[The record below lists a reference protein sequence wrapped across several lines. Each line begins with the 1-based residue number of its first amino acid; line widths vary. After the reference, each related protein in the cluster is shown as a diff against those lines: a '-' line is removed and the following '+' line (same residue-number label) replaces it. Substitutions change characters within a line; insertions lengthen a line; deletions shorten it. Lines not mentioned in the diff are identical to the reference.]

1 MTVTASDGFIYRVAD
16 THCHIYKQK
25 IAAKASAAIG
35 SFYDKAPFNVKMYDE
50 NPTPQEMLDRATQ
63 VGVDRFLV
71 FSVATKASQ
80 VSGINEFIAEEVAA
94 HPEFIGLGTAHQD
107 CEDFGAVLDE
117 VERLGLVGIKLHP
130 DMQKFNLDD
139 PRMMPLYRGAAK
151 RGLTMLFHVG
161 DERYDYSAPERLAR
175 VMDAIPDLKVHAAH
189 FGCCRLWD
197 RRPVVMAAQ
206 VLKGA
211 HVAFDTSST
220 LKWAPKEAVLYLI
233 DQLGIDHIMW
243 GTDFPMWSPS
253 EEIDRFLALGLSHE
267 DNQKVFYDNFA
278 RFYGVED

>member
-16 THCHIYKQK
+16 THCHVYKQK
-25 IAAKASAAIG
+25 IAAKASDAIG
-35 SFYDKAPFNVKMYDE
+35 AFYDKAPFNVKMYDE
-50 NPTPQEMLDRATQ
+50 NPTPQEMLDRATK

-80 VSGINEFIAEEVAA
+80 VSGINEFIAEQVAA

-107 CEDFGAVLDE
+107 CEDFGSVLDE
-117 VERLGLVGIKLHP
+117 VERLGLQGIKLHP

-139 PRMMPLYRGAAK
+139 PRMMPLYRGAAE

-189 FGCCRLWD
+189 FGCCRIWD

-211 HVAFDTSST
+211 NVAFDTSST
-220 LKWAPKEAVLYLI
+220 LKWAPKDVVLYLI

-253 EEIDRFLALGLSHE
+253 DEIERFLALGLSHE

-278 RFYGVED
+278 RFYHVED

>member
-1 MTVTASDGFIYRVAD
+1 
-16 THCHIYKQK
+16 
-25 IAAKASAAIG
+25 
-35 SFYDKAPFNVKMYDE
+35 
-50 NPTPQEMLDRATQ
+50 MLDRATK

-80 VSGINEFIAEEVAA
+80 VSGINEFIAEQVAA

-117 VERLGLVGIKLHP
+117 VERLGLQGIKLHP

-139 PRMMPLYRGAAK
+139 PRMMPLYRGAAE

-189 FGCCRLWD
+189 FGCCRIWD

-211 HVAFDTSST
+211 NVAFDTSST
-220 LKWAPKEAVLYLI
+220 LKWAPKDVVLYLI

-253 EEIDRFLALGLSHE
+253 DEIERFLALGLSHE

-278 RFYGVED
+278 RFYHVED

>member
-1 MTVTASDGFIYRVAD
+1 MTVTAADGHTYRVAD
-16 THCHIYKQK
+16 THCHVYKQK

-35 SFYDKAPFNVKMYDE
+35 AFYDKPPYCVKMYDA

-80 VSGINEFIAEEVAA
+80 VSGINEFIAETVAA

-117 VERLGLVGIKLHP
+117 VERLGLQGIKLHP

-139 PRMMPLYRGAAK
+139 PRMMPLYRGAAE

-175 VMDAIPDLKVHAAH
+175 VMDAIPNLKVHAAH
-189 FGCCRLWD
+189 FGCCRIWN

-211 HVAFDTSST
+211 NVAFDTSST
-220 LKWAPKEAVLYLI
+220 LKWAPKEVVLYLI
-233 DQLGIDHIMW
+233 DQLGIDRIMW

-253 EEIDRFLALGLSHE
+253 DEIERFLALGLSPE